1 MYLHKYIGVGIGNE
15 ENNVAMS
22 WVKDNCLSFFQL
34 FCIKVVKAG
43 RIPQHIAFIMD
54 GNRRYAKKNSVD
66 TSAGHYKGFD
76 KLSETLKWCLDLGVP
91 EATVYAFSIENF
103 KRNKDEVN
111 ALMDLARDKF
121 QRLLEEIDQINEW
134 GVRIHVAGR
143 LSLLPKDLQALVS
156 KAMLVTRYNNK
167 LRLNIA
173 YAYTGRDEISRAA
186 SHIVDGVKN
195 NEISPED
202 IDDELVSQTLEL
214 GEAELLVRTSGEV
227 RLSDFMLWQV
237 SDTVLYFTDVLWPE
251 FTIWNLLAAI
261 IHFQRNAPP
270 PKVKSDLSDKKQLF
284 LDNLENHRE
293 QQLEKYVSC

>member
-1 MYLHKYIGVGIGNE
+1 
-15 ENNVAMS
+15 MS
-22 WVKDNCLSFFQL
+22 WIKENCVSFFQL
-34 FCIKVVKAG
+34 FCIKVVKTG

-91 EATVYAFSIENF
+91 EVTVYAFSIENF
-103 KRNKDEVN
+103 KRSKEEVD

-121 QRLLEEIDQINEW
+121 QRLLDEMDHINEW
-134 GVRIHVAGR
+134 GVRVHIAGR
-143 LSLLPKDLQALVS
+143 LSLLPEDCRALAS
-156 KAMLVTRYNNK
+156 RAMLATRHNNK

-195 NEISPED
+195 NELTPQD
-202 IDDELVSQTLEL
+202 IDEQLVSQTLEL

-237 SDTVLYFTDVLWPE
+237 SNTVLYFSDVLWPE

-261 IHFQRNAPP
+261 IHFQRYSPP
-270 PKVKSDLSDKKQLF
+270 RKEEQPISDTKKLF
-284 LDNLENHRE
+284 LNKLEDQRR
-293 QQLEKYVSC
+293 QKLEKFISC